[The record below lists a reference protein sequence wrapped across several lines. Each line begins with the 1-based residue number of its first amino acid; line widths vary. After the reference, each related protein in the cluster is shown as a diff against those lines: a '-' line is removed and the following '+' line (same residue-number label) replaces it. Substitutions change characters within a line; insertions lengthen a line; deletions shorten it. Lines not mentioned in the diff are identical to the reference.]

1 MTIARNCMSRKIQVK
16 NEWRGVIEQNDS
28 TRHVSYHS
36 SLLGSTRDYVCMCVY
51 KDGLRSEARP
61 LRYLNL
67 TYLDT
72 KIHLNLR
79 IPDTFG

>member
-1 MTIARNCMSRKIQVK
+1 MILTIAKRKTNHKKIQVK
-16 NEWRGVIEQNDS
+16 NEWRGVTEQNDS

-36 SLLGSTRDYVCMCVY
+36 SLLGSTRDYVCICVY
-51 KDGLRSEARP
+51 EDKLRSEVRP

-72 KIHLNLR
+72 KMHLHLR
-79 IPDTFG
+79 I

>member
-16 NEWRGVIEQNDS
+16 NEWRGVIEQNDF

-36 SLLGSTRDYVCMCVY
+36 SLLGSTRDYVCICVY
-51 KDGLRSEARP
+51 KDRLRSEARP
-61 LRYLNL
+61 LGYLKL

-72 KIHLNLR
+72 KIHLHLR
-79 IPDTFG
+79 IQATFG